1 MAIKEEFEIRI
12 SKSGE
17 MKIVAKG
24 FGGTECEIPLKKLRE
39 LLNAENAMIEHTD
52 EFYRVTGTVDA
63 KVKEKK

>member
-12 SKSGE
+12 SKDGE

-24 FGGTECEIPLKKLRE
+24 FAGRECEVPLKNMQKVLG
-39 LLNAENAMIEHTD
+39 AEGARIEHTE
-52 EFYRVTGTVDA
+52 EFYKQTTKVDA